1 MKNIYS
7 IMKNRFK
14 NIGLAIVTT
23 SILLLNG
30 CETTEL
36 GVVPSPNELNP
47 TQADVDFFLNSI
59 QQLVAKVHS
68 GTEGLNENG
77 TAQFGMEP
85 VRMQHSFG
93 PTYRESYEPADFDQ
107 IWDDTYAEALI
118 DIRTMIPL
126 AEEAGQFTHIGI
138 AQILEAY
145 LITTMVDMFGDVPY
159 TEAARGEEGIFN
171 PAVDTG
177 ASIYAAA
184 DQLLQDAIV
193 NLNRDELALPT
204 NDLYYGANE
213 TQWIK
218 AANTMRLRLAVQ
230 SRLVNPAESTAL
242 INSLVA
248 GGNLILDTA
257 DDLQFQWGSN
267 LAAPDSRHP
276 YFDSNYDGQGPS
288 SDFYTC
294 NYYMDLMANQYED
307 ADPRTRYYF
316 FRQQED
322 YSGAD
327 VITKECVTEPAI
339 PAWWAPFDIYCLIP
353 AENGL
358 NGLWGRNHLDDDGIP
373 PDDAF
378 RTLHGVY
385 PIGGPFDDDSFR
397 NVSGSTA
404 QSEGLAGAGISPLI
418 LATNTNLM
426 LAETALEL
434 GTSGDARA
442 YLETG
447 VRQSIGKVT
456 AFGER
461 LGAGVMDRVIVEDDL
476 ETPENE
482 EITVRDLYI
491 PTEEDINNHID
502 EILTAYDAGNDTDK
516 LRIIAEQV
524 FIASWCNGM
533 EAYNT
538 YRRTGQPDN
547 LTPATRVADPG
558 TFLRS
563 MWYPQIA
570 SDNNT
575 NITQKSNPDT
585 PVFWDTNPEGFV
597 D

>member
-1 MKNIYS
+1 MKNILYS

-14 NIGLAIVTT
+14 NIGLALVAA
-23 SILLLNG
+23 SILLING

-68 GTEGLNENG
+68 GTEGLAENG
-77 TAQFGMEP
+77 TAQFGMEA

-118 DIRTMIPL
+118 DIRTMTPL
-126 AEEAGQFTHIGI
+126 AEEASQFTHIAI

-159 TEAARGEEGIFN
+159 TEAARGGEGIFN
-171 PAVDTG
+171 PVVDTG

-193 NLNRDELALPT
+193 NLNRDELVLPT
-204 NDLYYGANE
+204 NDLYYGGNE

-230 SRLVNPAESTAL
+230 SRLANSAESTAI

-257 DDLQFQWGSN
+257 DDMQFQWGSN

-294 NYYMDLMANQYED
+294 NYYMDLMANQYGE

-316 FRQQED
+316 YRQQSD

-353 AENGL
+353 ATNGF

-385 PIGGPFDDDSFR
+385 PIGGPFDDNSFR
-397 NVSGSTA
+397 NVAGSTA

-418 LATNTNLM
+418 LASNTNLM
-426 LAETALEL
+426 LAETALVL
-434 GTSGDARA
+434 GTSGDARV
-442 YLETG
+442 YLEEG
-447 VRQSIGKVT
+447 MRQSMNKVA
-456 AFGER
+456 AFGASLATGTGFE
-461 LGAGVMDRVIVEDDL
+461 A
-476 ETPENE
+476 TPD
-482 EITVRDLYI
+482 T
-491 PTEEDINNHID
+491 INAHVAD
-502 EILTAYDAGNDTDK
+502 VLAAYDAGDDTDK

-533 EAYNT
+533 EGYNT

-563 MWYPQIA
+563 MWYPQTA

-585 PVFWDTNPEGFV
+585 AVFWDTNPEGFV

>member
-1 MKNIYS
+1 
-7 IMKNRFK
+7 MKNRFK
-14 NIGLAIVTT
+14 NIGLALVAV
-23 SILLLNG
+23 SILLTNG

-68 GTEGLNENG
+68 GTEGLAENG
-77 TAQFGMEP
+77 TAQFGMEA

-93 PTYRESYEPADFDQ
+93 PTYRESYEPSDFDQ

-118 DIRTMIPL
+118 DIRTMTPL
-126 AEEAGQFTHIGI
+126 AEEASQFTHIAI

-159 TEAARGEEGIFN
+159 SEAARGGEGIFN

-193 NLNRDELALPT
+193 NLNRQELVLPT
-204 NDLYYGANE
+204 NDLYYGGDE

-230 SRLVNPAESTAL
+230 SRLVNPAESTAI
-242 INSLVA
+242 INSLV
-248 GGNLILDTA
+248 GGGQLIVDAA

-294 NYYMDLMANQYED
+294 NYYMNLMANQYGE

-316 FRQQED
+316 YRQQED

-339 PAWWAPFDIYCLIP
+339 PAWWAPFDVYCLVP
-353 AENGL
+353 ATNGL

-373 PDDAF
+373 PDDNF

-385 PIGGPFDDDSFR
+385 PIGGPFDDNSF
-397 NVSGSTA
+397 NTAVSGSTA
-404 QSEGLAGAGISPLI
+404 ATFGLAGAGISPML
-418 LATNTNLM
+418 LAANTHLM
-426 LAETALEL
+426 LAESALVL
-434 GTSGDARA
+434 GTSGDARV
-442 YLETG
+442 YLEEG
-447 VRQSIGKVT
+447 VRQSMNKVA
-456 AFGER
+456 AFGAVLADGTGFE
-461 LGAGVMDRVIVEDDL
+461 A
-476 ETPENE
+476 TPDAINAH
-482 EITVRDLYI
+482 IA
-491 PTEEDINNHID
+491 DI
-502 EILTAYDAGNDTDK
+502 LAAYDAGNDTDK

-533 EAYNT
+533 EGYNT

-563 MWYPQIA
+563 MWYPQTA

-575 NITQKSNPDT
+575 NITQKANPDT

>member
-14 NIGLAIVTT
+14 NMGLVLVAISVLF
-23 SILLLNG
+23 INDG

-36 GVVPSPNELNP
+36 GVVPSPNELSP
-47 TQADVDFFLNSI
+47 EQADVDFFLNSI

-68 GTEGLNENG
+68 GTEGLAENG

-93 PTYRESYEPADFDQ
+93 PTYRESYEPSDFDQ
-107 IWDDTYAEALI
+107 LWEDTYANALI
-118 DIRTMIPL
+118 DIRTMTPL
-126 AEEAGQFTHIGI
+126 AQASGQFTHIAIG
-138 AQILEAY
+138 QILEAY

-159 TEAARGEEGIFN
+159 SEAARGQEGIFN
-171 PAVDTG
+171 PIVDSG

-184 DQLLQDAIV
+184 DQLLQDAV
-193 NLNRDELALPT
+193 ANLNRNELALPT
-204 NDLYYGANE
+204 NDLYYGGDE
-213 TQWIK
+213 SQWIK
-218 AANTMRLRLAVQ
+218 LANTMRLRLAVQ
-230 SRLVNPAESTAL
+230 SRLANPAESTAI
-242 INSLVA
+242 INSVIA
-248 GGNLILDTA
+248 GGQFIADAA
-257 DDLQFQWGSN
+257 DDFQFQWGTN

-276 YFDSNYDGQGPS
+276 YFDSNYDGAGPS

-294 NYYMDLMANQYED
+294 NYFMNLMANQYD
-307 ADPRTRYYF
+307 DPDPRTRYYF
-316 FRQQED
+316 YRQQED

-353 AENGL
+353 ATNGL

-397 NVSGSTA
+397 NVAGSTA
-404 QSEGLAGAGISPLI
+404 QSEGLAGGGISPMV
-418 LATNTNLM
+418 LAANTHLM
-426 LAETALEL
+426 LAEASLVL
-434 GTSGDARA
+434 GTTGDDRA
-442 YLETG
+442 YLEEG
-447 VRQSIGKVT
+447 MRQSMNKVA
-456 AFGER
+456 AFGASLATGSGFE
-461 LGAGVMDRVIVEDDL
+461 A
-476 ETPENE
+476 TPAS
-482 EITVRDLYI
+482 
-491 PTEEDINNHID
+491 ID
-502 EILTAYDAGNDTDK
+502 SHVADVLAAYDAGSDTDK

-533 EAYNT
+533 DAYNT

-563 MWYPQIA
+563 MWYPQVA
-570 SDNNT
+570 SDNNE
-575 NITQKSNPDT
+575 NVVQKGSPDT

>member
-1 MKNIYS
+1 MKMKNILYS

-14 NIGLAIVTT
+14 NIGLALVAA
-23 SILLLNG
+23 SILLING

-68 GTEGLNENG
+68 GTEGLAENG
-77 TAQFGMEP
+77 TAQFGMEA

-118 DIRTMIPL
+118 DIRTMTPL
-126 AEEAGQFTHIGI
+126 AEEASQFTHIAI

-159 TEAARGEEGIFN
+159 TEAARGGEGIFN
-171 PAVDTG
+171 PVVDTG

-193 NLNRDELALPT
+193 NLNRDELVLPT
-204 NDLYYGANE
+204 NDLYYGGNE

-230 SRLVNPAESTAL
+230 SRLANSAESTAI

-257 DDLQFQWGSN
+257 DDMQFQWGSN

-294 NYYMDLMANQYED
+294 NYYMDLMANQYGE

-316 FRQQED
+316 YRQQSD

-353 AENGL
+353 ATNGF

-385 PIGGPFDDDSFR
+385 PIGGPFDDNSFR
-397 NVSGSTA
+397 NVAGSTA

-418 LATNTNLM
+418 LASNTNLM
-426 LAETALEL
+426 LAETALVL
-434 GTSGDARA
+434 GTSGDARV
-442 YLETG
+442 YLEEG
-447 VRQSIGKVT
+447 MRQSMNKVA
-456 AFGER
+456 AFGASLATGTGFE
-461 LGAGVMDRVIVEDDL
+461 A
-476 ETPENE
+476 TPD
-482 EITVRDLYI
+482 T
-491 PTEEDINNHID
+491 INAHVAD
-502 EILTAYDAGNDTDK
+502 VLAAYDAGDDTDK

-533 EAYNT
+533 EGYNT

-563 MWYPQIA
+563 MWYPQTA

-585 PVFWDTNPEGFV
+585 AVFWDTNPEGFV